1 MKYHFASRMD
11 VNSSDEWS
19 PLWQHGQMQRE
30 KMISFADEWF
40 ENDCYALEALYM
52 IMHQVLQEHIHPLLD
67 IPIEGDKAVRQAIM
81 RQLLRDQA
89 LQGQGEHTM
98 LTAGRQQT
106 IELFARVI
114 LEPGDVVCV
123 ENPIPP
129 ALLQVIQMS
138 GAQAIVIQSDSHG
151 MIPEDIEAQFKL
163 HHPKFVYV
171 VPSSESVA
179 GRIWSKERRVSL
191 LKLCKAYHA
200 LILEDDPEGELG
212 VLDSPIPR
220 IAEIEGI
227 ADDRI
232 VVYTSSFGKGVV
244 PGLQLGFIAADER
257 VISQLKRMKQRSGAC
272 SSVWEQMILKVLL
285 TPEKQGINQQLK
297 QLTQRSQACMDIIEE
312 HLQKKPAWQLMSKH
326 RSQGGMYYRIGLPS
340 GLNAQSV
347 LRCAWAKHTLFV
359 PEMYIDKQAT
369 TEQTRQYIRLSCT
382 LSDPEL
388 IHRGME
394 HLSEAVNEFLGRYS
408 Q

>member
-1 MKYHFASRMD
+1 MKYHFASRM
-11 VNSSDEWS
+11 NGNRSDEWS
-19 PLWQHGQMQRE
+19 PLWRNGQLRRKE
-30 KMISFADEWF
+30 MISFADEWF
-40 ENDCYALEALYM
+40 DIDCYTTDGLHTV
-52 IMHQVLQEHIHPLLD
+52 MHQVLQEHINPLSD
-67 IPIEGDKAVRQAIM
+67 IPIEGDTAVRQAIM
-81 RQLLRDQA
+81 RRLLRNQA

-106 IELFARVI
+106 LELFARI
-114 LEPGDVVCV
+114 MLEPGDVVCV
-123 ENPIPP
+123 ENPIPL
-129 ALLQVIQMS
+129 ALLQIIHMS
-138 GAQAIVIQSDSHG
+138 GAQAIVIQSDSDG
-151 MIPEDIEAQFKL
+151 MIPEDIEAQLKL

-171 VPSSESVA
+171 VPCAESVA
-179 GRIWSKERRVSL
+179 GRVWSKERRMSL
-191 LKLCKAYHA
+191 LKLCRAYHA
-200 LILEDDPEGELG
+200 LILEDDPDGELG

-220 IAEIEGI
+220 MAEIEGI

-232 VVYTSSFGKGVV
+232 VVYTSSFGKGIV
-244 PGLQLGFIAADER
+244 PGVQLGFVAADEQ

-285 TPEKQGINQQLK
+285 SPEKQVIHQQLK

-312 HLQKKPAWQLMSKH
+312 HLQKRPAWQLMSKH

-347 LRCAWAKHTLFV
+347 LRCAWEKQTIFV
-359 PEMYIDKQAT
+359 PEMYIDKQSM
-369 TEQTRQYIRLSCT
+369 TEQTKQYIRLSCT

-394 HLSEAVNEFLGRYS
+394 RLSEAVNEFLGRYS